1 MTIRIVTDSTADIP
15 ADLTKALDITVV
27 PLSVHFGL
35 ETFKDGVDIS
45 SDQFFEKLQKT
56 QTLPKT
62 SQPSTGEFL
71 EVYNRY
77 PKDQILS
84 IHVAQKLSGTFN
96 SASVAAQ
103 QAGVERI
110 AVVDSRL
117 VSMGLGMVVIE
128 TAKKTKAGMGL
139 REAVQY
145 AEACIERVHCLL
157 TLDTLEYLQKGGRI
171 GKAQAF
177 LGSTL
182 GIKPVL
188 SVKDGE
194 VHPIERVRTRAKAID
209 RVLEMTSA
217 IPKASRHFVMH
228 SVAPQD
234 AEMLAKRLRDS
245 FPDKEVIIGK
255 LGPVIG
261 VYAGPGTVAI
271 ATLEA
276 E

>member
-1 MTIRIVTDSTADIP
+1 MLKIIVAARAVNDAGLL
-15 ADLTKALDITVV
+15 AREQGRVALGQTV
-27 PLSVHFGL
+27 HMNR
-35 ETFKDGVDIS
+35 
-45 SDQFFEKLQKT
+45 EK
-56 QTLPKT
+56 
-62 SQPSTGEFL
+62 
-71 EVYNRY
+71 
-77 PKDQILS
+77 
-84 IHVAQKLSGTFN
+84 
-96 SASVAAQ
+96 VAAQ
-103 QAGVERI
+103 QAGAERI

-117 VSMGLGMVVIE
+117 VSMGLGMVVTE
-128 TAKKTKAGMGL
+128 TAKKTKAGMGFK
-139 REAVQY
+139 EASQY

-182 GIKPVL
+182 GIRPVL

-194 VHPIERVRTRAKAID
+194 VHPVERLRTRAKAIE

-217 IPKASRHFVMH
+217 IPKASRYFVMH
-228 SVAPQD
+228 SAAQQD
-234 AEMLAKRLRDS
+234 AEIVAKRLRDS
-245 FPDKEVIIGK
+245 FPGKEVGIGK

-261 VYAGPGTVAI
+261 VYAGPGTVGI

>member
-110 AVVDSRL
+110 A
-117 VSMGLGMVVIE
+117 G
-128 TAKKTKAGMGL
+128 
-139 REAVQY
+139 
-145 AEACIERVHCLL
+145 
-157 TLDTLEYLQKGGRI
+157 
-171 GKAQAF
+171 
-177 LGSTL
+177 
-182 GIKPVL
+182 
-188 SVKDGE
+188 
-194 VHPIERVRTRAKAID
+194 VRW
-209 RVLEMTSA
+209 S
-217 IPKASRHFVMH
+217 
-228 SVAPQD
+228 
-234 AEMLAKRLRDS
+234 
-245 FPDKEVIIGK
+245 
-255 LGPVIG
+255 
-261 VYAGPGTVAI
+261 
-271 ATLEA
+271 
-276 E
+276 

>member
-1 MTIRIVTDSTADIP
+1 MAVRIVTDSTADIP
-15 ADLTKALDITVV
+15 SDVAKSLDITVV
-27 PLSVHFGL
+27 PLSVHFGA
-35 ETFKDGVDIS
+35 ETFKDGLEIN
-45 SDQFFEKLQKT
+45 SDQFFEKLQRSH
-56 QTLPKT
+56 TLPKT
-62 SQPSTGEFL
+62 SQPSVGEFL
-71 EVYNRY
+71 DVYNRFTG
-77 PKDQILS
+77 DNIVS
-84 IHVAQKLSGTFN
+84 IHVAQKLSGTLN
-96 SASVAAQ
+96 SATVAAQ
-103 QAGVERI
+103 QAGAERI

-117 VSMGLGMVVIE
+117 VSMGLGMVVTE
-128 TAKKTKAGMGL
+128 TAKKTKAGMGFK
-139 REAVQY
+139 EASQY

-182 GIKPVL
+182 GIRPVL

-194 VHPIERVRTRAKAID
+194 VHPVERLRTRAKAIE

-217 IPKASRHFVMH
+217 IPKASRYFVMH
-228 SVAPQD
+228 SAAQQD
-234 AEMLAKRLRDS
+234 AEIVAKRLRDS
-245 FPDKEVIIGK
+245 FPGKEVGIGK

-261 VYAGPGTVAI
+261 VYAGPGTVGI

>member
-1 MTIRIVTDSTADIP
+1 MPVRIVTDSTSDIP
-15 ADLTKALDITVV
+15 AELAESLGITVV
-27 PLSVHFGL
+27 PLSVQFGT
-35 ETFKDGVDIS
+35 ESFKDGVEITS
-45 SDQFFEKLQKT
+45 EQFFEKLKKSSV
-56 QTLPKT
+56 LPKT
-62 SQPSTGEFL
+62 SQPSAGDFL
-71 EVYNRY
+71 EVYKRF
-77 PKDQILS
+77 PTDQIVS
-84 IHVAQKLSGTFN
+84 IHIAQKLSGTFN
-96 SASVAAQ
+96 SASIASQ
-103 QAGVERI
+103 QAGADRI

-128 TAKKTKAGMGL
+128 TARKVKDGMGFK
-139 REAVQY
+139 EAAKY
-145 AEACIERVHCLL
+145 AESCISRVHCLL

-194 VHPIERVRTRAKAID
+194 VHPVERVRTRAKAIEK
-209 RVLEMTSA
+209 VIEMSTA
-217 IPKASRHFVMH
+217 IPKANRFFVMH
-228 SVAPQD
+228 SYAPQD
-234 AEMLAKRLRDS
+234 AEMVAKRLRDS
-245 FPDKEVIIGK
+245 FPGKDVSIGK

-261 VYAGPGTVAI
+261 VYAGPGAVAI

>member
-1 MTIRIVTDSTADIP
+1 MSVRIVTDSTADIP
-15 ADLTKALDITVV
+15 AEMAKSLGITIV
-27 PLSVHFGL
+27 PLSVQFGA
-35 ETFKDGVDIS
+35 ESFKDGVEIT
-45 SDQFFEKLQKT
+45 SDQFFEKLQKS
-56 QTLPKT
+56 QILPKT
-62 SQPSTGEFL
+62 SQPSAGDFL
-71 EVYNRY
+71 EVYKRFSN
-77 PKDQILS
+77 DQIIS

-96 SASVAAQ
+96 SASIAAQ
-103 QAGVERI
+103 QAGPDRI
-110 AVVDSRL
+110 AVVDSQL
-117 VSMGLGMVVIE
+117 VSMASGLVVME
-128 TAKKTKAGMGL
+128 TAKKTIEGMPFK
-139 REAVQY
+139 EAIKY
-145 AEACIERVHCLL
+145 AEACIKRVHCLL

-194 VHPIERVRTRAKAID
+194 VHPIERVRTRAKAIE
-209 RVLEMTSA
+209 RVIEMTSA
-217 IPKASRHFVMH
+217 IPKASRYFVMH
-228 SVAPQD
+228 SSAPQD
-234 AEMLAKRLRDS
+234 AEMVAKRLRDS
-245 FPDKEVIIGK
+245 FPGKDVSIGK